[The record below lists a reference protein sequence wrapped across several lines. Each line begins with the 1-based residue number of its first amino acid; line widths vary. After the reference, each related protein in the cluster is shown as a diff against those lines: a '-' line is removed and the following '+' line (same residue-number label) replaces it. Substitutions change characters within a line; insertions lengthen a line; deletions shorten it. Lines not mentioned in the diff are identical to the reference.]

1 MKYKIVLEVE
11 TEEDFK
17 PEEMVKLFENLFEET
32 YEIDGVDLAI
42 QTVTYL
48 DE

>member
-1 MKYKIVLEVE
+1 MKHKIVLEVE

-17 PEEMVKLFENLFEET
+17 QDEMVKLFENLFEDC
-32 YEIDGVDLAI
+32 YEIDGVDLTI
-42 QTVTYL
+42 PTITYL